1 VDGRTT
7 VGRAG
12 RGAVR
17 RGAALIAVAV
27 AVVVTGGAPASA
39 HTASGPRPTNYL
51 STLGSITPPIP
62 GVTVRVVELG
72 NKLQLTN
79 RTDVDIVI
87 LGYDDEPYLRVG
99 PHGLYENLRSPATYL
114 NRTRAGTTPI
124 PAIAIGTGAS
134 TPPRWQRVSGS
145 HTAIWHDHRIHW
157 MGTSPPPDVQRDEDA
172 FHTVIPQWTVAFR
185 YGSRT
190 VAVHG
195 RLDWVPGPSGWPW
208 APVVLAWFAA
218 GVVVASSRRRRLAAA
233 ASLVALVGVDMAH
246 TITAEVARAGSQ
258 LTKTV
263 QFFGDNFVSVFVWVV
278 AAATIWGVRRR
289 RIEALYGM
297 VLVGAMVAT
306 VSGVTDL
313 SYLWKSQL
321 PTIGPHVLAR
331 GEVATSLGLGFGLA
345 AGALAALR
353 RATPHLPT
361 RNRRDPRWLE
371 RLVAGLDDDE
381 VALECGRLVAGEVI
395 PIALTDL
402 ADRLVP
408 LADELGSEA
417 LVFVVVA
424 QDEIGTH
431 VWSITAAAIGS
442 DGLRVQRGRP
452 APARAELHLTFPA
465 FVCLLAGTL
474 TVDRAVQAGSVDV
487 SGDAAFVT
495 AVEPRLAPSP
505 LPDARLAS
513 AITTV
518 TSDA

>member
-12 RGAVR
+12 RGA
-17 RGAALIAVAV
+17 ALVAVAV
-27 AVVVTGGAPASA
+27 AVVVTAGAPASA

-51 STLGSITPPIP
+51 STLGSISPPIP

-79 RTDVDIVI
+79 RTNIDVVI

-99 PHGLYENLRSPATYL
+99 PRGLYENLRSPATYL
-114 NRTRAGTTPI
+114 NRTRAGTTPV
-124 PAIAIGTGAS
+124 PGLAMATGAS

-157 MGTSPPPDVQRDEDA
+157 MGTSPPLDVQRDADA

-185 YGSRT
+185 YGTRT

-208 APVVLAWFAA
+208 APVVLAWFLA
-218 GVVVASSRRRRLAAA
+218 GVVVASSRRGRRAAV
-233 ASLVALVGVDMAH
+233 SLVALVGVDMAH

-263 QFFGDNFVSVFVWVV
+263 QFFGDNFVSVVVWIV
-278 AAATIWGVRRR
+278 AAVTIWGVRRR

-313 SYLWKSQL
+313 AYLWKSQL

-331 GEVATSLGLGFGLA
+331 AEVATSLGLGFGLA
-345 AGALAALR
+345 AGALTALR
-353 RATPHLPT
+353 RATPPLPT
-361 RNRRDPRWLE
+361 DRRDPRWLE

-381 VALECGRLVAGEVI
+381 VALECQRLAAGEVI
-395 PIALTDL
+395 PLALTDL
-402 ADRLVP
+402 AERLVP
-408 LADELGSEA
+408 LGGDLGSDA

-442 DGLRVQRGRP
+442 NGLRVQRGRP
-452 APARAELHLTFPA
+452 APAHAELHLTFPA
-465 FVCLLAGTL
+465 FVGLLAGTL
-474 TVDRAVQAGSVDV
+474 TVDRAVQAGHVDL
-487 SGDAAFVT
+487 SGDTAFVA
-495 AVEPRLAPSP
+495 AVASRLAPSAA
-505 LPDARLAS
+505 PDARPAS

-518 TSDA
+518 ASDA